1 MDTKEPQQP
10 KANNVLTNTKILS
23 FATEFGFIIAI
34 PLLTF
39 IFLGKCLNKRYDQ
52 TFFTIIGVLLALT
65 VSTIWLYKKI
75 KDLKDEIDKH

>member
-1 MDTKEPQQP
+1 MKNDQTPNSTEDKPITTA
-10 KANNVLTNTKILS
+10 KTLAIAL
-23 FATEFGFIIAI
+23 EFGFIIAI

-39 IFLGKCLNKRYDQ
+39 IFLGKYLNKRYDQ